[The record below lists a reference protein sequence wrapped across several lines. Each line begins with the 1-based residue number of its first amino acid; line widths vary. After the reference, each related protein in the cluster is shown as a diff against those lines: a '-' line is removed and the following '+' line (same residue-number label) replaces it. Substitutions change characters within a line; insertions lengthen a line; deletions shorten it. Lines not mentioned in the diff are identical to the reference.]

1 MPGQLALFAGVV
13 DRHPLRARRGAG
25 AANERDADRR
35 TGRYAVSTP
44 EAPTLAENARVDGVM
59 HVVDVKGL
67 LSSRNGM
74 NGYRGARMAAYTET
88 RAARARAWSMCL
100 RISRAKPSPSS
111 RREKPS
117 RGKRK
122 MPAGHGFHAHDSF
135 VYPLESRKCHVRRA
149 LALAH
154 RSGVGLTLMT
164 WSARVVRD
172 VDLLLA
178 INQKTKCVV
187 QMTLTTCDE
196 NVLSLLE
203 KNATFPPPP
212 WAGRVVPP
220 PRVFPRPTV
229 RRSGYA
235 QHVPRLVSRMGKA
248 SRSCRY
254 A

>member
-1 MPGQLALFAGVV
+1 
-13 DRHPLRARRGAG
+13 
-25 AANERDADRR
+25 
-35 TGRYAVSTP
+35 
-44 EAPTLAENARVDGVM
+44 
-59 HVVDVKGL
+59 
-67 LSSRNGM
+67 M
-74 NGYRGARMAAYTET
+74 NGYRARTAAYAET
-88 RAARARAWSMCL
+88 RAARASAWSTCL

-122 MPAGHGFHAHDSF
+122 MHAGHGLHVHDSL
-135 VYPLESRKCHVRRA
+135 VCPVEKSQGPCSRS
-149 LALAH
+149 
-154 RSGVGLTLMT
+154 SGAGASL
-164 WSARVVRD
+164 WRQPHPDDRVVRD
-172 VDLLLA
+172 VDLLPS

-187 QMTLTTCDE
+187 QTTQTTCDE

-203 KNATFPPPP
+203 KNATFHPPPR
-212 WAGRVVPP
+212 AGRAVPP

>member
-1 MPGQLALFAGVV
+1 MEKAAGLPGQLALFAGVV
-13 DRHPLRARRGAG
+13 DRHPLRARRGA
-25 AANERDADRR
+25 ANERDADRR
-35 TGRYAVSTP
+35 AVRYAVSTP
-44 EAPTLAENARVDGVM
+44 EASTLVENARVDGVM

-67 LSSRNGM
+67 LSSWNGM
-74 NGYRGARMAAYTET
+74 NGYRARTAAYTET
-88 RAARARAWSMCL
+88 RAARASAWSMCL
-100 RISRAKPSPSS
+100 GISKAKPSPSS

-122 MPAGHGFHAHDSF
+122 MPVGHGFHAHDSF
-135 VYPLESRKCHVRRA
+135 VYPAGKPQVSCSQS
-149 LALAH
+149 
-154 RSGVGLTLMT
+154 SGVGLTLMT

-172 VDLLLA
+172 VDLLPA

-212 WAGRVVPP
+212 WAGRAVPP

-248 SRSCRY
+248 GRSCRY

>member
-1 MPGQLALFAGVV
+1 M
-13 DRHPLRARRGAG
+13 
-25 AANERDADRR
+25 E
-35 TGRYAVSTP
+35 
-44 EAPTLAENARVDGVM
+44 
-59 HVVDVKGL
+59 HVFEDIEGK
-67 LSSRNGM
+67 
-74 NGYRGARMAAYTET
+74 
-88 RAARARAWSMCL
+88 
-100 RISRAKPSPSS
+100 AKPIEPQGKSPQGESAKCLLDMGS
-111 RREKPS
+111 MS
-117 RGKRK
+117 
-122 MPAGHGFHAHDSF
+122 MTASY
-135 VYPLESRKCHVRRA
+135 VPLKSHKGHVRKA

-154 RSGVGLTLMT
+154 HYGVGLTLMT

-172 VDLLLA
+172 VDLLPA

-187 QMTLTTCDE
+187 QTTLTTCDE